1 MEKVTKMTTVRVMV
15 PAVHQA
21 STDLVLG
28 SLLNYSELNDSNRRR
43 CGNFPNW
50 GSANRGVTHANV
62 VSAQCFTEFFPSK
75 QL

>member
-1 MEKVTKMTTVRVMV
+1 MQKGDEMTTVRVMV
-15 PAVHQA
+15 PAVHQGF
-21 STDLVLG
+21 TDQVPG

-50 GSANRGVTHANV
+50 GSANRGVKHANV
-62 VSAQCFTEFFPSK
+62 LSAQCFTEFFPSK